1 MHTSIAC
8 RQGRSRARAGL
19 LHSLLT
25 GPAEFSFIC
34 SLRRMDA
41 KIFGP
46 PGTVCWE
53 LEYLGS
59 GLGEKSGVLRE
70 NLKHEIQIKN
80 IGDNKQLSCD
90 VVRDRRSIS
99 Q

>member
-59 GLGEKSGVLRE
+59 GLGEKSGVPRE
-70 NLKHEIQIKN
+70 NVKHEISDK
-80 IGDNKQLSCD
+80 
-90 VVRDRRSIS
+90 RYRR
-99 Q
+99 